1 LQSLSLFGKAI
12 AMSLNAPLLPAIGLV
27 SNLQQEDRDALS
39 SYGTFHIAQPG
50 AVLIEQDVSHGNL
63 YCIISGT
70 LHALRNDAGNEIV
83 LGRILAG
90 EWVGEVDLFDPSS
103 AVCSVVAVEPTQYW
117 VITREELEEFLNN
130 YTSAGTLLLIG
141 LATTLSRRIRD
152 VTRKLSEQ
160 TELTK
165 LQASLYNMA
174 EDK

>member
-1 LQSLSLFGKAI
+1 
-12 AMSLNAPLLPAIGLV
+12 MSLNAPLLPAVGLA
-27 SNLQQEDRDALS
+27 SNLEQEDRDALS
-39 SYGTFHIAQPG
+39 SYGTFHLAQPG
-50 AVLIEQDVSHGNL
+50 ATLIDQDVPHGKI

-90 EWVGEVDLFDPSS
+90 EWIGEVDLFDPSS

-117 VITREELEEFLNN
+117 VITRDELEEFLNN
-130 YTSAGTLLLIG
+130 YHAAGTVLLIG

-160 TELTK
+160 TDLTK
-165 LQASLYNMA
+165 LQASLYSMV
-174 EDK
+174 ESK